1 MKKLIILRH
10 GKSSW
15 DDITLD
21 DFDRPLNERGTRNAA
36 QMGRFILKKSGM
48 PDLILSSSANRAL
61 QTATLA
67 AESMDYPLEKIET
80 DRSLYL
86 AWTDDILK
94 RLSSIPNEI
103 NYCILVGHNPGLT
116 DFINLLGVNLDN
128 LPTASAACFELDI
141 KHWKKISGKKAHF
154 QWLQLAREIDR

>member
-15 DDITLD
+15 DNFDLD
-21 DFDRPLNERGTRNAA
+21 DFDRPLNERGTRNAS
-36 QMGRFILKKSGM
+36 QMGRFIVEKSGM

-67 AESMDYPLEKIET
+67 AESMCYPIEKIET
-80 DRSLYL
+80 DRTLYL

-94 RLSSIPNEI
+94 RLWAIPNETD
-103 NYCILVGHNPGLT
+103 YCLLVGHNPGLT

-128 LPTASAACFELDI
+128 LPTASAVCFEFDTAL
-141 KHWKKISGKKAHF
+141 WKKISPKNASFK
-154 QWLQLAREIDR
+154 WVQLAREVDG